1 MEQNMEQN
9 TGPSIEPKIE
19 SKIKKQPNV
28 LVIGAV
34 IVLIVL
40 GIWFWQVQKKAI
52 APETPEAIQQTAPIS
67 QEDSTPVIDQE
78 LNSIDLGDLN
88 KEFQTIDTDLNSL

>member
-40 GIWFWQVQKKAI
+40 GIWFWQVQKKLSRRRPPSYSANR
-52 APETPEAIQQTAPIS
+52 A
-67 QEDSTPVIDQE
+67 D
-78 LNSIDLGDLN
+78 
-88 KEFQTIDTDLNSL
+88 